1 MAFESENTLNGF
13 APSNYF
19 MLFGLHMSLNSTW
32 DHDEK
37 KPCDDLWSPPKL
49 QCPDDFT
56 PQVQRCPQIPGYSCL
71 GRLVDQ
77 SHTRTSF
84 IHIYTCIVF
93 MYVIYITIYI
103 YAYISI
109 YPSIY
114 PFVHPSIYVAT
125 CEFPKFPRSQL
136 FNPWRCDASG
146 ASGGSHDAS
155 AMVRCGAGWDPKH
168 GTHCAGLVGGWWS
181 WSIPIKIWGLNRF
194 EWGHHGKS
202 LLLVGLR
209 GSVSKA
215 I

>member
-1 MAFESENTLNGF
+1 MAFESENILNGF

-37 KPCDDLWSPPKL
+37 KPCDDLWSPPTL

-84 IHIYTCIVF
+84 IHIYTCIVS

-103 YAYISI
+103 YMPT
-109 YPSIY
+109 YPSIHRSIHLSI
-114 PFVHPSIYVAT
+114 HPSMLLRVNFPNFPVPSSLTLGDAMHQELRVAAT
-125 CEFPKFPRSQL
+125 TL
-136 FNPWRCDASG
+136 VPWSDVVPDEIQNTELIAQ
-146 ASGGSHDAS
+146 
-155 AMVRCGAGWDPKH
+155 V
-168 GTHCAGLVGGWWS
+168 
-181 WSIPIKIWGLNRF
+181 
-194 EWGHHGKS
+194 
-202 LLLVGLR
+202 
-209 GSVSKA
+209 
-215 I
+215 